1 MTNDV
6 DGEHKYT
13 RVLITLMQNVVN
25 QKKESG
31 QLHANSV
38 PVD

>member
-13 RVLITLMQNVVN
+13 RVLITIMQNVVN
-25 QKKESG
+25 QKKRIG
-31 QLHANSV
+31 
-38 PVD
+38 PVACE